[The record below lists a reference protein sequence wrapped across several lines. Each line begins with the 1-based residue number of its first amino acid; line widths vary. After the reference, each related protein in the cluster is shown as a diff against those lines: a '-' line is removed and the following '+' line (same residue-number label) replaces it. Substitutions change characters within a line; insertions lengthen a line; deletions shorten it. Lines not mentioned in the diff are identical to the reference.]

1 MIRISK
7 WQVMGLV
14 PLAII
19 VYSGFVSHGNF
30 KKSLVENF
38 NVQQGLFAKSM
49 ENSIRNNIY
58 EKQTHILHVVREI
71 KRSEEGIV
79 RPFAYL
85 PTLIDNHLDSFDAF
99 GLFDHQGS
107 RLFLTSRDYM
117 QSPEH
122 VSLIEET
129 IFDNRE
135 EYAPFMSGRFGYG
148 EGGVGIFLFV
158 PFKMPDSPLV
168 TYYAVGAFSI
178 EDYLLTYFP
187 GWKGKTM
194 GFVLADSN
202 GDILSMMNTEHE
214 ISAKMK
220 TGNMIG
226 LSQDCLACHK
236 ENDFADVREAVKSD
250 ELVFST
256 YTLPGSTGTI
266 NRVTHAFSIYNR
278 TWLISVFS
286 PFESIQKAID
296 ANDRLNL
303 LLIASTMF
311 LVGVMA
317 YAFQRSLRLE
327 EIAQTAEDLRRSR
340 ESLRQYARELE
351 EANHF
356 KDFFTDIVRHDLM
369 SPVAVVKGYTD
380 ILASGESD
388 PSRQEIFSA
397 VSRSL
402 RKLTE
407 IIQNSATISKLEGE
421 KDFELTSGDLVE
433 IIDSSIGNSAEMMRE
448 RKIGLIRSMDGGC
461 PVKVSPLLENV
472 FHNLISNAVKFS
484 PEGKKIE
491 VGIEDGGDRWDA
503 IVKDWG
509 EGIKD
514 ENKEKIF
521 SRFERLGKEGI
532 KGSGLGLTIVR
543 RIVDLHN
550 GTVTVSDNPEGG
562 SIFTVSLPKDDS
574 WPGKG

>member
-7 WQVMGLV
+7 WQVVALV
-14 PLAII
+14 PLVAI
-19 VYSGFVSHGNF
+19 VASGLVSHGNF
-30 KKSLVENF
+30 KKGLVDNF
-38 NVQQGLFAKSM
+38 NVQQGLFAKSL
-49 ENSIRNNIY
+49 ENSIRNNVY
-58 EKQTHILHVVREI
+58 EREKHILHVVREI
-71 KRSEEGIV
+71 KRSKEGIAGAM
-79 RPFAYL
+79 AYL
-85 PTLIDNHLDSFDAF
+85 PDLIENHLDSYDAF
-99 GLFDHQGS
+99 GLFDRRGEH
-107 RLFLTSRDYM
+107 LFLTSKEYM
-117 QSPEH
+117 QNPEH
-122 VSLIEET
+122 DSLIRAAIAGNQE
-129 IFDNRE
+129 D
-135 EYAPFMSGRFGYG
+135 YAPFMSGRFGYG

-158 PFKMPDSPLV
+158 PFKMPGSPLV

-214 ISAKMK
+214 ISAEMK
-220 TGNMIG
+220 TGNLMR
-226 LSQDCLACHK
+226 LSEDCLSCHK
-236 ENDFADVREAVKSD
+236 ENDFADVGKAVKSE
-250 ELVFST
+250 ELIYST
-256 YTLPGSTGTI
+256 STFPGSSHAI

-296 ANDRLNL
+296 ANDKWNL
-303 LLIASTMF
+303 LLIVSTMF
-311 LVGVMA
+311 LVGAMG
-317 YAFQRSLRLE
+317 YAFHRSVRLE
-327 EIAQTAEDLRRSR
+327 EVARTAGELRQSR
-340 ESLRQYARELE
+340 ESLRRYAGELE

-380 ILASGESD
+380 ILASGEGE

-402 RKLTE
+402 RKLAE

-421 KDFELTSGDLVE
+421 EDFELTSGDLVE
-433 IIDSSIGNSAEMMRE
+433 TIDSSIGSSAGLMRE
-448 RKIGLIRSMDGGC
+448 RHIGLIRSMDGGC
-461 PVKVSPLLENV
+461 PVKVNPLLENV

-484 PEGKKIE
+484 PEGNKIK

-503 IVKDWG
+503 VVKDWG
-509 EGIKD
+509 EGIRD
-514 ENKEKIF
+514 EHKEKIF

-532 KGSGLGLTIVR
+532 KGTGLGLTIVR

-550 GTVTVSDNPEGG
+550 GTVAVSNNPEGG
-562 SIFTVSLPKDDS
+562 SIFTVSLPKEDS

>member
-7 WQVMGLV
+7 WQVAALV
-14 PLAII
+14 PLAAI

-30 KKSLVENF
+30 KRSLVGNF
-38 NVQQGLFAKSM
+38 NVQQGLLAKSL

-58 EKQTHILHVVREI
+58 EKQTHMLHVVREI

-79 RPFAYL
+79 RSFKYL
-85 PTLIDNHLDSFDAF
+85 PTLIENHLDSYDAF

-107 RLFLTSRDYM
+107 HLFLTSKEYM
-117 QSPEH
+117 QTPEQ
-122 VSLIEET
+122 VSLIREA
-129 IFDNRE
+129 ISSNQE
-135 EYAPFMSGRFGYG
+135 EYAPFISGKFGYG

-158 PFKMPDSPLV
+158 PFKMPGSPLV

-187 GWKGKTM
+187 DWKGKTM

-220 TGNMIG
+220 TGNLID
-226 LSQDCLACHK
+226 LSKDCLACHK
-236 ENDFADVREAVKSD
+236 ENDFADVGKAVESG
-250 ELVFST
+250 ELIYST
-256 YTLPGSTGTI
+256 STFPGSSHAI
-266 NRVTHAFSIYNR
+266 NRVTHAFPIYNR
-278 TWLISVFS
+278 TWLVSVFS
-286 PFESIQKAID
+286 PFESIQNAID
-296 ANDRLNL
+296 ANDNWSS
-303 LLIASTMF
+303 LLIVSTMF
-311 LVGVMA
+311 LVGAMG
-317 YAFQRSLRLE
+317 YAFHRSVRLE
-327 EIAQTAEDLRRSR
+327 EVARTARELRQSR

-351 EANHF
+351 EANRL

-388 PSRQEIFSA
+388 PSRREIFSA

-402 RKLTE
+402 RKLAE

-433 IIDSSIGNSAEMMRE
+433 IIDSSIGSSAEMMRE
-448 RKIGLIRSMDGGC
+448 RNIGLVRSMDGGC

-472 FHNLISNAVKFS
+472 FRNLVSNAVKFS

-491 VGIEDGGDRWDA
+491 VGIEDGGDRWDVV
-503 IVKDWG
+503 VKDWG
-509 EGIKD
+509 EGIRD

-532 KGSGLGLTIVR
+532 KGTGLGLAIVR
-543 RIVDLHN
+543 RIVDLHS
-550 GTVTVSDNPEGG
+550 GTVAVSDNPEGG
-562 SIFTVSLPKDDS
+562 SIFTVSLPKENS
-574 WPGKG
+574 